1 MTQNQVERLEAMLL
15 VKENAKEMYTLSDE
29 LFKSASMVLDK
40 EGMMVSDYYRA
51 YYFYYFKNNVS
62 KAINYAKSALAEA
75 KELKNTKYIT
85 ASADLVGV
93 LYLRKFEIYN
103 ALEPLLL
110 SYSLASKTNDKRG
123 IVSSTLH
130 LGDIFFALKDYER
143 AIKYYID
150 ARDMAMRNGIA
161 HDILLEEVLFK
172 HIVTSI
178 MLNKIEILDSTINIA
193 IMNFAGLMQAPFI
206 ALKEIVSLLKRLQY
220 IERSIVEDIY
230 AIFIKIDDIE
240 NSIERARVALLLSTL
255 VERSDDTDLIIDYIE
270 LLDTYKMEVKN
281 INLKEEIESVKAA
294 LLGFDTDSEQA
305 LGYALIL
312 TNKNTLIS
320 DALDLAVKK
329 ILELQT
335 AEAERDKEIIKNKE
349 LQQISEIDELTSLY
363 NRRSGVLHIEEILND
378 KSKEAYA
385 FVMLDFDNF
394 KQINDN
400 FGHVV
405 GDEALQFL
413 SSSLKS
419 IFKEDSICARLGG
432 DEFVILL
439 YNLPTEFEIRKSV
452 AVYKVNMLLD
462 YLRNTKLEYINNDSI
477 SVSCGIALEGGNFD
491 VLYQRSDIALY
502 SSKAHGKGQV
512 IVYDSTEDSEK
523 DNSLDTSKEEI
534 KVTGNISLEEAHK
547 QEEERKIE
555 ATRKLLEQKAAEE
568 KARLE
573 AKRKETLE
581 AKLAEERRLREIEAT
596 RKKTEE
602 EIEAEA
608 ETEVIGGN
616 NDSIEEIKE
625 ENNLDDSS
633 SKQDTIDEL
642 DQLLNSFSAVVEEAE
657 EIEETSESS
666 DEDDDEDENSPIM
679 HLDPREILRKR
690 REAILKAA
698 NMDMDDD
705 EDDDED
711 DEEESEEDS
720 KKPDPKELLR
730 KRREAI
736 RAKAMAASKASNE
749 DDDDIYGE
757 DDEPDDDEDID

>member
-1 MTQNQVERLEAMLL
+1 MTQNQVEKLEGMLL
-15 VKENAKEMYTLSDE
+15 VKENAKEMYTLADA
-29 LFKSASMVLDK
+29 LFKSASMALDK

-62 KAINYAKSALAEA
+62 KAINYAKSALSEA
-75 KELKNTKYIT
+75 NELKNTKYIT

-93 LYLRKFEIYN
+93 LCLRKYEIYN

-110 SYSLASKTNDKRG
+110 SYSLATKTNDKRG
-123 IVSSTLH
+123 IVSTTLH

-143 AIKYYID
+143 AFKYYVD
-150 ARDMAMRNGIA
+150 ARDIAMRNEIA
-161 HDILLEEVLFK
+161 HDTLLEEVLFK

-178 MLNKIEILDSTINIA
+178 MLNKIEILDSTIKIA
-193 IMNFAGLMQAPFI
+193 IANFDGAMQAPFI
-206 ALKEIVSLLKRLQY
+206 ALKEILSLLKRLQY

-240 NSIERARVALLLSTL
+240 SSVERARVALLLSAL
-255 VERSDDTDLIIDYIE
+255 VERTDDTDLIIDYTE

-281 INLKEEIESVKAA
+281 INLKEEIESVKAT

-312 TNKNTLIS
+312 TNKNSLLS

-335 AEAERDKEIIKNKE
+335 AEVERDKEIKKNKE
-349 LQQISEIDELTSLY
+349 LQHISEIDELTSIY
-363 NRRSGVLHIEEILND
+363 NRRSGVLHIEEALND
-378 KSKEAYA
+378 KSKESYA
-385 FVMLDFDNF
+385 FIMLDFDNF

-400 FGHVV
+400 FGHAV
-405 GDEALQFL
+405 GDETLQFL

-419 IFKEDSICARLGG
+419 IFDKDSICARLGG

-439 YNLPTEFEIRKSV
+439 YNLPTEFEIRKRV
-452 AVYKVNMLLD
+452 AVYKVNTLID
-462 YLRNTKLEYINNDSI
+462 YLLNTKLECLNNNSI
-477 SVSCGIALEGGNFD
+477 SVSCGVALEGGDFD
-491 VLYQRSDIALY
+491 SLYQKSDIALY
-502 SSKAHGKGQV
+502 SSKAAGKGQV
-512 IVYDSTEDSEK
+512 TVYDSTNDEK
-523 DNSLDTSKEEI
+523 QENSNSDTSKEEI
-534 KVTGNISLEEAHK
+534 KVTGNISLEDAHK
-547 QEEERKIE
+547 AEEERKIE
-555 ATRKLLEQKAAEE
+555 ASRKILLEKAAEE

-573 AKRKETLE
+573 AKRKEAEE
-581 AKLAEERRLREIEAT
+581 ARLAEERRLKEIEAT

-608 ETEVIGGN
+608 ETEVIGEN
-616 NDSIEEIKE
+616 NDSIESVVD
-625 ENNLDDSS
+625 ENIDDNNSS
-633 SKQDTIDEL
+633 TDEL
-642 DQLLNSFSAVVEEAE
+642 DQLLNSFSAVVEETE
-657 EIEETSESS
+657 EIEESEDSS
-666 DEDDDEDENSPIM
+666 DEDEEEDDSENTSIM

-705 EDDDED
+705 DDDDDDDED
-711 DEEESEEDS
+711 EEDS
-720 KKPDPKELLR
+720 QKPDPKELLR

-736 RAKAMAASKASNE
+736 RAKAMAASKASNV
-749 DDDDIYGE
+749 DDDDVNGE
-757 DDEPDDDEDID
+757 DDEPDDEEEE